1 MSIFKIEEKV
11 PAAVALLLWGVQAS
25 AAGCGFSSQ
34 SLSFAGDDMTQ
45 ARCLLRPV
53 MKGGSLSSPLNQLP
67 PPFETLVGRP
77 MNVTPDDMLALLN
90 QLGIAPNALGGPV
103 TAPLSH
109 SSAPGNPAARYF
121 VIHDT
126 SLNVCTDTGQFA
138 RSEDPDAP
146 WNRVSRWAN
155 DANAHLYITRDGKL
169 IAPQGRTFSVPWRA
183 TKLEAKVGPNSRGLF
198 LHVEN
203 VQLRIAELKPG
214 ESAVM
219 NGECRNDRIAQTPG
233 LSDAQMQK
241 LALAYIAASVRG
253 KRWLIPAYHA
263 TIDDGISNGHDDP
276 QHFDLAR
283 WGAAVCSLLDRM
295 GKACS

>member
-1 MSIFKIEEKV
+1 MRV
-11 PAAVALLLWGVQAS
+11 VALAGVVMSLVWSLQAS
-25 AAGCGFSSQ
+25 AGGCGFSSQ
-34 SLSFAGDDMTQ
+34 SLAFAGDDITQ
-45 ARCLLRPV
+45 ARCLLRAV
-53 MKGGSLSSPLNQLP
+53 MKGGSLGARLNPLP
-67 PPFETLVGRP
+67 RPFEAFIGQPV
-77 MNVTPDDMLALLN
+77 NVTPDELLALLK
-90 QLGIAPNALGGPV
+90 QLGIAPDALGG
-103 TAPLSH
+103 ALSEPLSH
-109 SSAPGNPAARYF
+109 SSGAGHPQARYF

-146 WNRVSRWAN
+146 WNRTSRWAN

-183 TKLEAKVGPNSRGLF
+183 TKLEANVGTESRGLF

-214 ESAVM
+214 ESALV
-219 NGECRNDRIAQTPG
+219 NDECRNDRIAQTTG

-241 LALAYIAASVRG
+241 LALTYIAASVRA
-253 KRWLIPAYHA
+253 KKWLVPAYHA
-263 TIDDGISNGHDDP
+263 AIDDGISSGHDDP

-283 WGAAVCSLLDRM
+283 WGTVVCSYLDRM
-295 GKACS
+295 GKSCQ